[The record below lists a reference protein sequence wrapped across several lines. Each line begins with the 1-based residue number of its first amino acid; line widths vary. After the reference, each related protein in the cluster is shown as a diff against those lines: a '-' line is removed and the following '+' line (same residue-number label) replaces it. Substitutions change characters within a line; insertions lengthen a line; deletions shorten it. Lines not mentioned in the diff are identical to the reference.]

1 MQFTKRSPVLKLMS
15 YANRLNFFWS
25 VVLCRL
31 HFDIIYCYK
40 IVLALFSNI
49 YMNSSMLARLKD
61 MHINV
66 IKYTVAIIVATDFF
80 AEKVVKL
87 CEIPYQEQ

>member
-1 MQFTKRSPVLKLMS
+1 VKRLYTEKVQRQFTKRSAVLKLMS

-25 VVLCRL
+25 VVLCCL

-40 IVLALFSNI
+40 IVLALFSDIYI

-80 AEKVVKL
+80 
-87 CEIPYQEQ
+87 C